1 MLFSCI
7 LSYMHVSLSFFSVH
21 GTFVV
26 LFFNGSFVVVFSFIF
41 VQWGKKKWSLEQT
54 HVFFVLFLNF
64 CYFLFWLIIV
74 IVIINLHSFL
84 RAALFHSTLPLQ
96 RKRRNHLDSVSF
108 SQFPLFYLFVIWF
121 NNFSWFK
128 SIFVSF
134 NYGSHHPNSV
144 FLSNFVSVFY
154 NLGTFCV
161 TQAVKSVVYMFCCWE
176 RFNYREGAM
185 IHREGLEG
193 CKRNTKQWTIS
204 MIMQNPSFRFVMLL
218 LYYYYY
224 YYLSFFSA
232 ILLLYCG
239 FLLHHFCLERLWWN
253 TFFSNTIIDIGCD
266 MCNVLEKM
274 IIFFL

>member
-96 RKRRNHLDSVSF
+96 RKCHNHLDSVSF
-108 SQFPLFYLFVIWF
+108 SQFPSFYLFVIWF
-121 NNFSWFK
+121 NNFSWFI

-134 NYGSHHPNSV
+134 NYGSTLYNS
-144 FLSNFVSVFY
+144 L
-154 NLGTFCV
+154 
-161 TQAVKSVVYMFCCWE
+161 
-176 RFNYREGAM
+176 
-185 IHREGLEG
+185 
-193 CKRNTKQWTIS
+193 IS
-204 MIMQNPSFRFVMLL
+204 PTNNIIC
-218 LYYYYY
+218 YYYKR
-224 YYLSFFSA
+224 
-232 ILLLYCG
+232 I
-239 FLLHHFCLERLWWN
+239 
-253 TFFSNTIIDIGCD
+253 IGCLFYKSENKK
-266 MCNVLEKM
+266 MHNLEQQKLSKNQWL
-274 IIFFL
+274 ICHIRITKNK